1 MEPLSGKEDNR
12 RSIMEAENERKKRA
26 LSTFAVGGFILALLA
41 GLAEIAAGWG
51 TRWGF
56 WDYRGGFFILR
67 FAAYA
72 GIACGVLSLIGCAIT
87 WPGSSRRGILWAA
100 AGLLIALIVVFIP
113 WSAGQR
119 AHQVPAIHDITTDP
133 ENPPRFVALLAV
145 RNASANKSEY
155 GGPEIAA
162 KQRAA
167 YPDIAPLELAVPPGR
182 AYTLAVDAA
191 RALGWEIAD
200 AVEKEGRIEATD
212 TTFWFGF
219 KDDIVIRISPTPG
232 GSRVDVRSVSRVG
245 RSDLGTNAKRV
256 RGYLQKIR
264 ELTNNPAAA

>member
-1 MEPLSGKEDNR
+1 MIADTEQTKRTLSP
-12 RSIMEAENERKKRA
+12 
-26 LSTFAVGGFILALLA
+26 FAVGGFVLALLA

-72 GIACGVLSLIGCAIT
+72 GIACGVLSLIGCAAT
-87 WPGSSRRGILWAA
+87 WPGSSRRGIVWAA
-100 AGLLIALIVVFIP
+100 AGLLIALIVVFVP

-119 AHQVPAIHDITTDP
+119 ARQVPAIHDITTDP
-133 ENPPRFVALLAV
+133 ENPPRFAALLAV
-145 RNASANKSEY
+145 RNASANKAEY
-155 GGPEIAA
+155 GGAEVAA

-167 YPDIAPLELAVPPGR
+167 YPDIVPLELAVPPGR
-182 AYTLAVDAA
+182 AFALAADAA
-191 RALGWEIAD
+191 RSLGWQLAD
-200 AVEKEGRIEATD
+200 ADEKEGRIEATD

-219 KDDIVIRISPTPG
+219 KDDIVIRITPTAR

-256 RGYLQKIR
+256 RGYLKKIL
-264 ELTNNPAAA
+264 ELRGKPAAQ